1 MAVENHWTV
10 QKWGQKFVFFLSLW
24 IFGTFQFF
32 QSLPLRWSKLSIAIF
47 GPLSYL
53 INWFFISLHQLWI
66 PFVAKI
72 SCRLSQLIIKFA
84 IWTPFTVHAVYCKDW
99 TRLSQGQ
106 RFISWLEQFGQTK
119 YSTKLRYR
127 STSTIYHPLWQTI
140 VDSHLKRSSMNRK
153 VRLEKKERI
162 SSCRLGHSGFKS
174 IKPAESKF
182 TQSDF
187 TSFYKQ
193 IFANLHYFRFRS
205 LWNIQ
210 KSVKSLQAQ
219 YDPSISQN
227 FQSNFGGFLLF
238 GPTV

>member
-1 MAVENHWTV
+1 MKIIPEIVCEFGALCRHRFCHVQGGKVSSSIPLLDHSYVNIGTYMVVENYWTV

-72 SCRLSQLIIKFA
+72 SCRFSQLIIKFA

-119 YSTKLRYR
+119 
-127 STSTIYHPLWQTI
+127 
-140 VDSHLKRSSMNRK
+140 
-153 VRLEKKERI
+153 
-162 SSCRLGHSGFKS
+162 
-174 IKPAESKF
+174 
-182 TQSDF
+182 
-187 TSFYKQ
+187 
-193 IFANLHYFRFRS
+193 
-205 LWNIQ
+205 
-210 KSVKSLQAQ
+210 
-219 YDPSISQN
+219 
-227 FQSNFGGFLLF
+227 
-238 GPTV
+238 